1 MFDLFKKT
9 VLMGLGAIT
18 ITKEK
23 AEQIADEL
31 IKKGELAKDDRSKV
45 IQQILKKAEEQE
57 EVLSG
62 KITREVNKA
71 IAKLDIATKEDLKK
85 LEKRLSSHRKN
96 S

>member
-45 IQQILKKAEEQE
+45 IQEILKKAEEQE